1 MFRYF
6 GSGAS
11 EIEFHYDQSSAHYS
25 LWKPV
30 GVYPPRDEAP
40 PPYEEAVRTAQAEQ
54 EISNSQL
61 RAVNNSLPAITS
73 ASHHSSHGP
82 AQQQSLPSVVPCR
95 HEYAINNFNSGHEY
109 SNISVPNIAVYQ
121 NSSALKENVTSVSN
135 SLSELKYAQQ
145 VKLFKNNCH
154 IIYYKR

>member
-1 MFRYF
+1 MSYCINVFRYF

-11 EIEFHYDQSSAHYS
+11 EIEFHYEESSAHYS
-25 LWKPV
+25 LWKPL
-30 GVYPPRDEAP
+30 GDYPPRDEAP
-40 PPYEEAVRTAQAEQ
+40 PPYEEAVRTAQVEQ

-61 RAVNNSLPAITS
+61 RAANNSLPAISS
-73 ASHHSSHGP
+73 ASHHS

-95 HEYAINNFNSGHEY
+95 HEFAINNFNSSHEY

-145 VKLFKNNCH
+145 VKNCDNVYIH
-154 IIYYKR
+154 Y